1 MSNFFYITL
10 GEEII
15 SRRNFFEI
23 NFEIH
28 DTDIKEI
35 CLGDLIGSQKLCGIL
50 VWQLTPTF
58 T

>member
-1 MSNFFYITL
+1 M
-10 GEEII
+10 

-28 DTDIKEI
+28 DSDIKEI
-35 CLGDLIGSQKLCGIL
+35 CLGDSIGSQKLCGIL
-50 VWQLTPTF
+50 VCGLTPTF